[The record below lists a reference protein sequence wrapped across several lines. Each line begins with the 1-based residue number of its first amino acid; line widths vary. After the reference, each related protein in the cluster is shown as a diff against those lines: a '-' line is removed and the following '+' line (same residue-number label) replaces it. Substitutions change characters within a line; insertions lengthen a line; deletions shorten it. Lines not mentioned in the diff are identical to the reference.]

1 MYTCISGETD
11 SPVANKYQIGCA
23 ITESSY
29 ISHHTAMEYYGMG
42 DQVYYDIYMFRLK
55 HHLKSLNLTAIII
68 AILPRSVI
76 SVLKRLCTGGGIR
89 VTTKERTVVDSIKD
103 MDKIAG
109 IEEVIADIEAVTYLQ
124 EKTFVTVSAKAY
136 HNQFLYQKTG

>member
-1 MYTCISGETD
+1 MDVYYELLKKPVFTLNDVNQFYQNMESACSAVRRLLNKGRIVRIKKNMYTCISGETD

-42 DQVYYDIYMFRLK
+42 DQVYYDIYVSSK

-76 SVLKRLCTGGGIR
+76 SVLKRLCT
-89 VTTKERTVVDSIKD
+89 VVVY
-103 MDKIAG
+103 G
-109 IEEVIADIEAVTYLQ
+109 
-124 EKTFVTVSAKAY
+124 
-136 HNQFLYQKTG
+136 

>member
-42 DQVYYDIYMFRLK
+42 DQVYYDIYVSSK
-55 HHLKSLNLTAIII
+55 TPLKSLNLMVIII
-68 AILPRSVI
+68 VMLLQSVI
-76 SVLKRLCTGGGIR
+76 SVLKRLCT
-89 VTTKERTVVDSIKD
+89 VVVY
-103 MDKIAG
+103 G
-109 IEEVIADIEAVTYLQ
+109 
-124 EKTFVTVSAKAY
+124 
-136 HNQFLYQKTG
+136 

>member
-1 MYTCISGETD
+1 MDVYYELLKKPVFTLNDVNQFYQNMESACSAVRRLLNKGRIVRIKKNMYTCISGETD

-42 DQVYYDIYMFRLK
+42 DQVYYDIYVSSK
-55 HHLKSLNLTAIII
+55 TPLKSLNLTAIII

-76 SVLKRLCTGGGIR
+76 SVLKRLCT
-89 VTTKERTVVDSIKD
+89 VVVY
-103 MDKIAG
+103 G
-109 IEEVIADIEAVTYLQ
+109 
-124 EKTFVTVSAKAY
+124 
-136 HNQFLYQKTG
+136 

>member
-1 MYTCISGETD
+1 MDVYYELLKKPVFTLNDVNQFYQNMESACSAVRRLLNKGRIVRIKKNMYTCISGETD

-42 DQVYYDIYMFRLK
+42 DQVYYDIYVSSKTPF
-55 HHLKSLNLTAIII
+55 KSLNLTAIII

-76 SVLKRLCTGGGIR
+76 SVLKRLCT
-89 VTTKERTVVDSIKD
+89 VVVY
-103 MDKIAG
+103 G
-109 IEEVIADIEAVTYLQ
+109 
-124 EKTFVTVSAKAY
+124 
-136 HNQFLYQKTG
+136 